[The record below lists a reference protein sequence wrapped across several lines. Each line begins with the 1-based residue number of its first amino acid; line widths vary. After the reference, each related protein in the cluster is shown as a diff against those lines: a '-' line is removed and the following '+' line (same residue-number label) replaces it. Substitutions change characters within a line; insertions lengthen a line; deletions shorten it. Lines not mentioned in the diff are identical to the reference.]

1 MTPLRGKAPPSP
13 RCSPP
18 TASWHLANGFTED
31 VTVSDGVVSARYP
44 LVNEDGSDAGEV
56 VLEGT
61 YVATAEPI
69 TLRNRFR
76 YARNAQIIGT
86 LVYTELEVTWT
97 TFQVGDYDV
106 SGITCFG
113 QRTQTSN
120 RVLQPHRLVDTFE
133 EIRLLGNCAEEPLT
147 GSPSSAPRSA

>member
-1 MTPLRGKAPPSP
+1 MLTPDGELD
-13 RCSPP
+13 
-18 TASWHLANGFTED
+18 LANGFTRD

-61 YVATAEPI
+61 YVATTEPI

-86 LVYTELEVTWT
+86 LVYTELAVT
-97 TFQVGDYDV
+97 
-106 SGITCFG
+106 
-113 QRTQTSN
+113 
-120 RVLQPHRLVDTFE
+120 
-133 EIRLLGNCAEEPLT
+133 
-147 GSPSSAPRSA
+147 